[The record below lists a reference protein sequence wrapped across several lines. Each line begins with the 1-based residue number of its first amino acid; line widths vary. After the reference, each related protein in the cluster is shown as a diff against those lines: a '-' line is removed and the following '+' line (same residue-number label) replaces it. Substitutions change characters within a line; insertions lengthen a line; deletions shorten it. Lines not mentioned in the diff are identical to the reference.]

1 MTYLNANGTTA
12 EEQPGAQLTVDAWG
26 MDSIV
31 RKYWIKTANAI
42 DFVRILR
49 KNRNRPDSVYNAL
62 TLTGYTATEE
72 RAWTHFDVS
81 FKGLIDGKLPAPVYT
96 GGSATLNVQLE
107 WQDSALRNF
116 AIAYGSQYTAPTTQL
131 TYKAPFAVIRYV
143 TREVPKA
150 PKYSNDLNGADP
162 LVSIVNQ
169 TGARGPIDIVPLSQ
183 PRVQNVPIIAG
194 LPTPT
199 ALPPKEGYF
208 NGISNIVTDGP
219 SYAQVGQFY
228 ECEEKNQ
235 LTIMP
240 FDFATL
246 LWSINLG
253 QVTTAPPQNIT

>member
-12 EEQPGAQLTVDAWG
+12 EEQPGAQLTSDAWG
-26 MDSIV
+26 MDMIV
-31 RKYWIKTANAI
+31 RKWSIKTANAI

-49 KNRNRPDSVYNAL
+49 KNRNLPDSVFNAL
-62 TLTGYTATEE
+62 TLAGYTATLD
-72 RAWTHFDVS
+72 RAWTHFDVT
-81 FKGLIDGKLPAPVYT
+81 FKGLLDGLLPKQVYS

-107 WQDSALRNF
+107 FQDEVLKQLAQAFQRE
-116 AIAYGSQYTAPTTQL
+116 YTPPTTQL

-150 PKYSNDLNGADP
+150 PKYANDLNGADP
-162 LVSIVNQ
+162 IVKIVNQ
-169 TGARGPIDIVPLSQ
+169 TGARGAIDVVPLSQ

-199 ALPPKEGYF
+199 ALPPKEGKF

-219 SYAQVGQFY
+219 SYSPVGQFY

>member
-62 TLTGYTATEE
+62 TLTGYTATEQ

-107 WQDSALRNF
+107 WQDTVLKQLAAGFQRE
-116 AIAYGSQYTAPTTQL
+116 YTPPTTQL

-150 PKYSNDLNGADP
+150 PKYSADLNGADP

-169 TGARGPIDIVPLSQ
+169 TGARGPIDVVPLSQ
-183 PRVQNVPIIAG
+183 PRVQNIPIIAG

-219 SYAQVGQFY
+219 SYSQVGQFY

>member
-1 MTYLNANGTTA
+1 MNYLNSNGTTA

-26 MDSIV
+26 MDTIS
-31 RKYWIKTANAI
+31 RKYTIKTANAI

-62 TLTGYTATEE
+62 TMTGYTATED
-72 RAWTHFDVS
+72 RAWTTFDVT
-81 FKGLIDGKLPAPVYT
+81 FKGLIDGLLPKPVFT
-96 GGSATLNVQLE
+96 GGNSTLNVQLE
-107 WQDSALRNF
+107 WQDTVLKNLAY
-116 AIAYGSQYTAPTTQL
+116 AYGSQYTPATTQL
-131 TYKAPFAVIRYV
+131 TYKAPFCVIRYV
-143 TREVPKA
+143 TRTVPVA
-150 PKYSNDLNGADP
+150 AKYSDELNGADP
-162 LVSIVNQ
+162 TISIVNQ
-169 TGARGPIDIVPLSQ
+169 TGARGRIDVVPLSQ

-199 ALPPKEGYF
+199 ALPPKENCF

-219 SYAQVGQFY
+219 SYNQAGKFY

-240 FDFATL
+240 FDFASL
-246 LWSINLG
+246 VWSINLG

>member
-1 MTYLNANGTTA
+1 MTYLNGNGTTA

-81 FKGLIDGKLPAPVYT
+81 FKGLIDGLLPKPVFT
-96 GGSATLNVQLE
+96 GGNATLNVQLE
-107 WQDSALRNF
+107 WQDTVLKQLAAAFQRE
-116 AIAYGSQYTAPTTQL
+116 YTPATTQL
-131 TYKAPFAVIRYV
+131 TYKAPFCVIRYV
-143 TREVPKA
+143 SRTVPKTA
-150 PKYSNDLNGADP
+150 KYPSELNGADP

-169 TGARGPIDIVPLSQ
+169 TGARGPIDVVPLSQ

-219 SYAQVGQFY
+219 AYTQVGQFY

-253 QVTTAPPQNIT
+253 QVTAAPPQSIT